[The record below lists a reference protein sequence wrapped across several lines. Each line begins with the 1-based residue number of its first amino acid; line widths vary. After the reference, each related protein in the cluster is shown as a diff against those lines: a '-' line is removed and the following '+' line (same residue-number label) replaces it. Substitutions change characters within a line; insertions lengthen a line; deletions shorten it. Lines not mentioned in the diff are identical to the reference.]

1 MKLSKQY
8 KQFFAVLF
16 ILVSTVAALAALE
29 VPRLNGPVTDEAG
42 LFSQTEYATLTEFLM
57 AVDEQT
63 HIQIAV
69 LTIPSLEG
77 DSIEDYSIRVAD
89 SWKIGQKGKD
99 SGVLLLIAAQ
109 DRKVRI
115 EVGYGLEHLITD
127 ADADAIIRSV
137 LAPHFKKAAYGE
149 GVMQSVRTITG
160 LALKDESLIDNRV
173 KNRRNTRHDD
183 SVPLPAVI
191 FLIIIYLFGSRF
203 MPGGFFWPMLFFA
216 LGRGFSGSRRSG
228 FGGGFSSG
236 GGSFGGGFSG
246 GGFSGGGGS
255 FGGGGASGSW

>member
-1 MKLSKQY
+1 MKLSKQC
-8 KQFFAVLF
+8 KRFFAVL
-16 ILVSTVAALAALE
+16 LLAVSTVAALAALE

-42 LFSQTEYATLTEFLM
+42 LFSQNEYAALTEFLM

-63 HIQIAV
+63 HMQIAV

-77 DSIEDYSIRVAD
+77 ESLEDYSIRVAD
-89 SWKIGQKGKD
+89 SWKIGEKGKD
-99 SGVLLLIAAQ
+99 SGVILLIAVQ

-137 LAPHFKKAAYGE
+137 LAPHFKKAEYGE

-173 KNRRNTRHDD
+173 KNRRNARHDD

-203 MPGGFFWPMLFFA
+203 MPGGFFWPVLFFA
-216 LGRGFSGSRRSG
+216 LGRGFSGSRRGG

-236 GGSFGGGFSG
+236 SSFGGGFSG
-246 GGFSGGGGS
+246 GGGG
-255 FGGGGASGSW
+255 FGGGGASGGW